1 MIRKARIEDAQ
12 HIFRSSTE
20 NLDSTFTLET
30 IKEYIQSFET
40 YKIFIHETT
49 RYNGY
54 IIIWESA
61 TYGQIIDLVV
71 DEESRGKGYAKEL
84 LDYSLNE
91 LKSSGIKMISLEVR
105 VDNERAIHLY
115 ESAGFIRDHI
125 IKGYYKG
132 IDGYFYIKGV

>member
-1 MIRKARIEDAQ
+1 MIRRARMEDAQ
-12 HIFRSSTE
+12 HIFRSSTN

-30 IKEYIQSFET
+30 IKEYIESFET

-49 RYNGY
+49 GYNGY

-71 DEESRGKGYAKEL
+71 DEKHRGNGYAKAL
-84 LDYSLNE
+84 LEYGLNE
-91 LKSSGIKMISLEVR
+91 LKNNGIKMISLEVR
-105 VDNERAIHLY
+105 VDNDRAIHLY
-115 ESAGFIRDHI
+115 EAAGFVRDHI
-125 IKGYYKG
+125 IKGYYQG